1 MKKTQYITGD
11 NKKFEDLDSALDYVN
26 RVFKETGIV
35 LSVVVK

>member
-26 RVFKETGIV
+26 RVFKETGVV
-35 LSVVVK
+35 LAVVTK